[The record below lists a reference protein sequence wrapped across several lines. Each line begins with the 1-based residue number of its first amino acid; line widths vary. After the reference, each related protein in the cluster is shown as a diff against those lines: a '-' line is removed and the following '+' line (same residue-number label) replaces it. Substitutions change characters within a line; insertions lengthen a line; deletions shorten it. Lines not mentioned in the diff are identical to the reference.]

1 MCPPRRWQGQ
11 VLRATRYP
19 GTPLHSRSLHQGTTG
34 RTNNRTIREFL
45 GTDQKSGNLS
55 RHLSQLSCV
64 FATFAAVC
72 PGSSLLRSSPREEE
86 EWPSVCHL
94 VFVSCHPAILAKDTG
109 NWDTGSAFLG
119 LIYLYNGG
127 MGQATFVQ
135 VVYHCFLRLTDS
147 ITAAGHM
154 TRRVD
159 K

>member
-1 MCPPRRWQGQ
+1 MFLPHLQLC
-11 VLRATRYP
+11 VLDP
-19 GTPLHSRSLHQGTTG
+19 
-34 RTNNRTIREFL
+34 
-45 GTDQKSGNLS
+45 
-55 RHLSQLSCV
+55 
-64 FATFAAVC
+64 
-72 PGSSLLRSSPREEE
+72 LLRSGPREEE